1 MFEKLKY
8 WWINRSVQK
17 SKEPTLRIVSEGI
30 DANGGVKL
38 ELVWNQLFI
47 QHIKSHGFIGET
59 DEQCVQFYI
68 ASLVHSRQIEESQP
82 LDHIRNG

>member
-1 MFEKLKY
+1 MFDKLKH

-17 SKEPTLRIVSEGI
+17 SKEPMLRIVSEGI
-30 DANGGVKL
+30 DPSGAVKL
-38 ELVWNQLFI
+38 ELVWNDLFI
-47 QHIKSHGFIGET
+47 SHIKSHGFVGED

-82 LDHIRNG
+82 MDHIRNG